1 MAELRVDGPIDIDP
15 ALAMALY
22 RAMPEMGR
30 QAVAQMFGS
39 RLMSGPLSE
48 AAVAAAAR
56 VYAERMKIGETSAK
70 ALREGVANKVR
81 EWGEKQANPERVREI
96 VEDESRRAA
105 AELARAKVES
115 LLTLIPLEAL
125 ISAVTPIVADVVK
138 ALAQQYFLKTQNG
151 QKAVMELI
159 EGALA
164 SARGVLIERA
174 EEKVMEAAMRPF
186 ENRLA
191 SALAPADRVGDN
203 GGA

>member
-1 MAELRVDGPIDIDP
+1 
-15 ALAMALY
+15 
-22 RAMPEMGR
+22 MPTMGQ

-96 VEDESRRAA
+96 VEEESRRAA

-125 ISAVTPIVADVVK
+125 IGAVTPVIADVVK
-138 ALAQQYFLKTQNG
+138 ALAQHYFLKTQTG

-159 EGALA
+159 DGALV
-164 SARGVLIERA
+164 SAKGVLVDAA
-174 EEKVMEAAMRPF
+174 EQRVLQAAMRPF

-191 SALAPADRVGDN
+191 SVLSPADKVGDN
-203 GGA
+203 GEA